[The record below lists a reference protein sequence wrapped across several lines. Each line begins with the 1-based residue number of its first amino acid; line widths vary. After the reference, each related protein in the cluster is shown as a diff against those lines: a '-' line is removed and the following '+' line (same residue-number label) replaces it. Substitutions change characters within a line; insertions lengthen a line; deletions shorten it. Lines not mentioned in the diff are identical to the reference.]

1 MRACP
6 ADGETARWHG
16 FGPGVVSPHHGRGMD
31 RSSWGFGVRWAKT
44 AYLRTQVGA
53 RGKLFSLA
61 KVNAT
66 TACEAIR
73 AIEQLSATK
82 GSGTSHTCDV
92 PRNDLPPLS
101 WTQIGSPENDSV
113 RVRARQPPTGR
124 RTTGG
129 RPPGGR
135 AAFEGALRHRAG
147 GAHHPYPGPCGPLH
161 LVFQR
166 AGGGAE
172 THARQVPRGGPAD
185 APAGCPRPA
194 AGVNATAKGPR
205 ALVVAQANASMWH
218 GATKRSV

>member
-1 MRACP
+1 M
-6 ADGETARWHG
+6 
-16 FGPGVVSPHHGRGMD
+16 V
-31 RSSWGFGVRWAKT
+31 KT
-44 AYLRTQVGA
+44 VYLRTQVGA

-66 TACEAIR
+66 TDCEAIR
-73 AIEQLSATK
+73 AIKQLSATK
-82 GSGTSHTCDV
+82 GSSTSHTCDV
-92 PRNDLPPLS
+92 PQNDLPLS

-113 RVRARQPPTGR
+113 RVQARRPPAGR
-124 RTTGG
+124 RTTGRG

-135 AAFEGALRHRAG
+135 AASEGARRHRAG
-147 GAHHPYPGPCGPLH
+147 GAQHPYRSPCGPLH

-205 ALVVAQANASMWH
+205 ALVIAQVNASVWRSV
-218 GATKRSV
+218 TKRCF

>member
-1 MRACP
+1 
-6 ADGETARWHG
+6 
-16 FGPGVVSPHHGRGMD
+16 MD
-31 RSSWGFGVRWAKT
+31 RSSWGFDVRWAKT

-53 RGKLFSLA
+53 CGKLFLLA

-66 TACEAIR
+66 TTCEAIR

-92 PRNDLPPLS
+92 PQNDLPLS

-113 RVRARQPPTGR
+113 RVRARRPPAGR
-124 RTTGG
+124 RTTERD

-135 AAFEGALRHRAG
+135 AAFEGARRHRAG
-147 GAHHPYPGPCGPLH
+147 GAQHPYRSSCGPLR

-185 APAGCPRPA
+185 APAGYPRPV
-194 AGVNATAKGPR
+194 AGVNATAEKTR
-205 ALVVAQANASMWH
+205 ALVIAQVNACVWH
-218 GATKRSV
+218 SATKRCV

>member
-1 MRACP
+1 
-6 ADGETARWHG
+6 
-16 FGPGVVSPHHGRGMD
+16 MD

-92 PRNDLPPLS
+92 PRNDLPLS

-113 RVRARQPPTGR
+113 RVRARQPPTGH

-135 AAFEGALRHRAG
+135 AAFESALRHRAG

-194 AGVNATAKGPR
+194 AGVNATAEKTR
-205 ALVVAQANASMWH
+205 ALVVAQVNASVWH
-218 GATKRSV
+218 SATKRCV